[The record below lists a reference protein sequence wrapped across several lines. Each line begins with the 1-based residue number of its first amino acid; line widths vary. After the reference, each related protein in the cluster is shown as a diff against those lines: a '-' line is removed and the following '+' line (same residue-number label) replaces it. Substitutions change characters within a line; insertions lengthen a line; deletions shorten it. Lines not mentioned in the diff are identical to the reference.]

1 MIRRLL
7 ILIAAGA
14 VTLAVTASAAAY
26 WSAPGAGT
34 GAGATGGLDRVTG
47 VATSVSGTV
56 ASGSFDV
63 TWVPVETPAG
73 VTPTYVVERVVGATA
88 TTVCTTS
95 APGCTLAAVADGSAA
110 YRVTA
115 TLHAWAGAASQATPA
130 VNVVS
135 APPAIT
141 SGPPAHTSWT
151 KPQFFFSDASY
162 GAFRCRLDGG
172 AQTACT
178 SPISYPGLTPGPH
191 TFEVWAMDAYGALTQ
206 PATRSWI
213 IDP

>member
-1 MIRRLL
+1 VIRRML

-34 GAGATGGLDRVTG
+34 AAGATGGLGQVTD

-63 TWVPVETPAG
+63 IWMPVETPAG
-73 VTPTYVVERVVGATA
+73 VTPTYVVERLAGATV

-95 APGCTLAAVADGSAA
+95 AASCTLAAIADGSAT

-115 TLHAWAGAASQATPA
+115 TLHAWAGAASSATPA
-130 VNVVS
+130 VNVLS

-141 SGPPAHTSWT
+141 SGPPAHTALT
-151 KPQFFFSDASY
+151 KPQFVFSDASY

-178 SPISYPGLTPGPH
+178 SPTSYPGLTPGPH
-191 TFEVWAMDAYGALTQ
+191 TFEVRAMDAYGALTQ
-206 PATRSWI
+206 AATRSWT

>member
-7 ILIAAGA
+7 VLIAAAA
-14 VTLAVTASAAAY
+14 VTLAAAASAAAY

-34 GAGATGGLDRVTG
+34 GAGATGGLDQVTG

-73 VTPTYVVERVVGATA
+73 VTPTYVVERLAGATA

-95 APGCTLAAVADGSAA
+95 AASCTLAGIADGSAA

-115 TLHAWAGAASQATPA
+115 TLHAWAGAASPATPA
-130 VNVVS
+130 VNVLR

-141 SGPPAHTSWT
+141 SGPPAHTSLT
-151 KPQFFFSDASY
+151 KPQFVFSDASY

-191 TFEVWAMDAYGALTQ
+191 TFEVRAMDAYGALTQ
-206 PATRSWI
+206 AATWSFT